1 MAFQKITDSDTLVD
15 WKNKFNN
22 NVDETVDL
30 KNRLDVLEAGGTT
43 DGELI
48 ALRSSTTLS
57 FTGATADE
65 RVEHA
70 EQKILEI
77 EQRVVALE
85 NRDLKILNVR
95 DFGAT
100 GDGVTDDTAAIQAAL
115 DAANSAGGGEVY
127 VPTGSYALKAPL
139 RIYSNTRL
147 RADKRATFIRA
158 ASYSPML
165 LPGIGDVDGYEGVQ
179 NVEVSGGTWDGNGS
193 QFPSGFSHL
202 MFGHARNILIQ
213 DVQLVN
219 NYNSHCIELNAC
231 QNVIVRNCIMKG
243 YAGTRIAEA
252 VQIDLAKDSNVFP
265 PYGNYDNTPCDNILI
280 SGCVV
285 EDYSRGI
292 GGHNATAG
300 VFHTNIRI
308 IGCHF
313 RNLTDQAIRGY
324 QWKYVS
330 IIGNTFEN
338 CRMGIEMRPGSGAD
352 ASSCG
357 YYTIKGNVFNRMTSE
372 NDGYGVWLNGDPD
385 VLITD
390 TIVAENVV
398 NDAGNDGIYISYCTR
413 CTIANNIIRGT
424 DDQGIS
430 VFSTTYSNFMGNTVT
445 RAQYHGIVLNDSDH
459 NVVQGNICYDNQR
472 IGAGAENANI
482 ALVAGSD
489 YNNVQGNTCR
499 RGSYTDY
506 GIYETNTCTG
516 NLITNN
522 DLYRGGHTANLQA
535 NGSGTITTAG
545 NRT

>member
-1 MAFQKITDSDTLVD
+1 
-15 WKNKFNN
+15 
-22 NVDETVDL
+22 
-30 KNRLDVLEAGGTT
+30 
-43 DGELI
+43 
-48 ALRSSTTLS
+48 SSTTLS

-265 PYGNYDNTPCDNILI
+265 HYGNYDNTPCDNILI

-338 CRMGIEMRPGSGAD
+338 CRMGVEMRPGSGAD
-352 ASSCG
+352 ASQCG
-357 YYTIKGNVFNRMTSE
+357 YYVIKGNVFNKMTSTS
-372 NDGYGVWLNGDPD
+372 DGYGVWLNGDPG
-385 VLITD
+385 VLIVHAVVSDNVIYD
-390 TIVAENVV
+390 T
-398 NDAGNDGIYISYCTR
+398 GNDGIYVSYCTN
-413 CTIANNIIRGT
+413 CVISNNVIRQTG
-424 DDQGIS
+424 DQGIS
-430 VFSTTYSNFMGNTVT
+430 VFESTYCVFQGNTVMH
-445 RAQYHGIVLNDSDH
+445 AQHHGIVLNESDH
-459 NVVQGNICYDNQR
+459 NIVQGNLCQDNQR
-472 IGAGAENANI
+472 VGAGAGEANI
-482 ALVAGSD
+482 ALVSNSD

-516 NLITNN
+516 
-522 DLYRGGHTANLQA
+522 
-535 NGSGTITTAG
+535 
-545 NRT
+545 